1 MLTPQEI
8 QEKTFAKAVFGGYD
22 MQMVDEFVEPL
33 AQDYITLYKENEVLK
48 SKLKVLVKKL
58 EEYRQEEESRKKAEE
73 DAKKTCEEMV
83 QEAEK
88 KCRDMLLEAESMAS
102 QRNAEDLVAQEEHR
116 LNCAKEL
123 AANFIDVLEQDIRG
137 HLELLDSLRSRDL
150 SRETAELK
158 KAVAADQRAAAVKE
172 AAARSESRAD
182 DTRKI
187 ASEIEESLHKMG
199 IDTDEPQQP
208 VSQPVQPA
216 AVPGNAPTMKFG
228 DLQFGKNYNPV
239 GK

>member
-1 MLTPQEI
+1 MMTPQEI

-33 AQDYITLYKENEVLK
+33 AQDYITLYKENEALR

-58 EEYRQEEESRKKAEE
+58 EEYRDEEECRKKAEE
-73 DAKKTCEEMV
+73 ETKASCKAMV

-88 KCRDMLLEAESMAS
+88 KCRDMLLEAENMAA
-102 QRNAEDLVAQEEHR
+102 QRNTEDLVAQEEHR

-123 AANFIDVLEQDIRG
+123 AVNFIDVLEQDIRG
-137 HLELLDSLRSRDL
+137 HLELLDSLRNRDL
-150 SRETAELK
+150 SCETRELK
-158 KAVAADQRAAAVKE
+158 KALAADTHAAAVKE
-172 AAARSESRAD
+172 VAQRSEERAD
-182 DTRKI
+182 DARKI
-187 ASEIEESLHKMG
+187 ANEIEESLHKMG
-199 IDTDEPQQP
+199 IDTKEPQP
-208 VSQPVQPA
+208 
-216 AVPGNAPTMKFG
+216 AVPNVSNAPTMKFS

>member
-1 MLTPQEI
+1 MMTPQEI

-58 EEYRQEEESRKKAEE
+58 EEYREEEENRKKAEE
-73 DAKKTCEEMV
+73 SAKATCDAML

-88 KCRDMLLEAESMAS
+88 KCQEMLRDAENTAAQRGIGDLL
-102 QRNAEDLVAQEEHR
+102 AQEEHR
-116 LNCAKEL
+116 LNCAKDL
-123 AANFIDVLEQDIRG
+123 AMNFIDVLEQDIRG
-137 HLELLDSLRSRDL
+137 HLELLDTLRSRDL
-150 SRETAELK
+150 SKETQELK
-158 KAVAADQRAAAVKE
+158 SALAAETRTAPAKESAVDHNEE
-172 AAARSESRAD
+172 A
-182 DTRKI
+182 RKI
-187 ASEIEESLHKMG
+187 ASEIEESLQRMG
-199 IDTDEPQQP
+199 IATEDTQPIQP
-208 VSQPVQPA
+208 VSAPRPA
-216 AVPGNAPTMKFG
+216 QTTDAPTMKFH

>member
-58 EEYRQEEESRKKAEE
+58 EEYREEEEARKKAEE
-73 DAKKTCEEMV
+73 ETKASCEAMV

-88 KCRDMLLEAESMAS
+88 KCRDMLLEAESMAA
-102 QRNAEDLVAQEEHR
+102 QRNTEDLVAQEEHR

-123 AANFIDVLEQDIRG
+123 AVNFIDVLEQDIRG
-137 HLELLDSLRSRDL
+137 HLELLESLRSRDL
-150 SRETAELK
+150 SRETQELK
-158 KAVAADQRAAAVKE
+158 KALAADTRAAAVKE
-172 AAARSESRAD
+172 AAQRSEERAD
-182 DTRKI
+182 DARKI

-199 IDTDEPQQP
+199 IDTEEPQP
-208 VSQPVQPA
+208 AVVQPA
-216 AVPGNAPTMKFG
+216 APNVSNAPTMKFN

>member
-1 MLTPQEI
+1 MMTPQEI

-58 EEYRQEEESRKKAEE
+58 EEYREEEELRKKAE
-73 DAKKTCEEMV
+73 DSTKKTCDAML

-88 KCRDMLLEAESMAS
+88 KCQEMLQDAENTAV
-102 QRNAEDLVAQEEHR
+102 QRGIGDLLAQEEHR
-116 LNCAKEL
+116 LNCAKDL
-123 AANFIDVLEQDIRG
+123 AMNFIDVLEQDIRG
-137 HLELLDSLRSRDL
+137 HLELLDSLRSRNL
-150 SRETAELK
+150 TKETEELK
-158 KAVAADQRAAAVKE
+158 KALAAETKTNAVE
-172 AAARSESRAD
+172 ETSSRD
-182 DTRKI
+182 DDAKKI
-187 ASEIEESLHKMG
+187 ASEIEESLQKMG
-199 IDTDEPQQP
+199 IATEDSQLLSSVKPAQPTD
-208 VSQPVQPA
+208 
-216 AVPGNAPTMKFG
+216 APTMKFG